1 MTSNRTRYSKILEFS
16 TATRISAT
24 RNPVIPLK
32 VFVALAKPTLT
43 ASSKPFEE
51 PAMISVTLATLG
63 SAIPITSFFK
73 WMSVCGVYTKTL
85 RNVNEKNIDKF
96 KNCVIKLNF
105 DNIFITYIASGGI
118 TERGWMASRSDE
130 KHDFIHE
137 FIHYLSVEKNAS
149 PHTCR
154 CYRRDLEGFE
164 DFLKGTGIS
173 LRPTGGVEI
182 EKVDRIAIRKYL
194 SFLHRKN
201 KKSSIARKLSTLRSF
216 FKYLVREQVIPSN
229 PAKSVSTPKVEKTL
243 PTTLSVDE
251 TFRLM
256 ESPKSISEQPSERGK
271 EKSLRDRAILELL
284 YSSGL
289 RVSELVGLN
298 SNQLDLDL
306 GIVRV
311 MGKGRKERIVPVGV
325 KAIEVL
331 KAYSE
336 ERGRLKDLR
345 PGGRAS
351 GPEGEGAIFINSLG
365 GRLTARS
372 VGRLIKKYS
381 RVSGIFRKVSPHSLR
396 HTFATHLLDAGAD
409 IREIQEMLGHSSLS
423 TTQRYTHVS
432 MGKLME
438 VYDKAHPR
446 SFKNVGRKA
455 REGKQ

>member
-1 MTSNRTRYSKILEFS
+1 MVSRF
-16 TATRISAT
+16 
-24 RNPVIPLK
+24 
-32 VFVALAKPTLT
+32 
-43 ASSKPFEE
+43 
-51 PAMISVTLATLG
+51 G
-63 SAIPITSFFK
+63 
-73 WMSVCGVYTKTL
+73 
-85 RNVNEKNIDKF
+85 EK
-96 KNCVIKLNF
+96 
-105 DNIFITYIASGGI
+105 
-118 TERGWMASRSDE
+118 RGL
-130 KHDFIHE
+130 IHQ
-137 FIHYLSVEKNAS
+137 FMHYLSIEKNAS

-164 DFLKGTGIS
+164 DFLKSSGMYLT
-173 LRPTGGVEI
+173 PTGDVEI
-182 EKVDRIAIRKYL
+182 EKVDRIGIRKYL

-201 KKSSIARKLSTLRSF
+201 KKSSIARKISALRSF

-243 PTTLSVDE
+243 PTTLTVDE
-251 TFRLM
+251 AFRLM
-256 ESPKSISEQPSERGK
+256 ESPQSIFEKSSEGSKERG
-271 EKSLRDRAILELL
+271 LRDRAILELL

-311 MGKGRKERIVPVGV
+311 MGKGRKERIVPVGR
-325 KAIEVL
+325 KAVESL
-331 KAYSE
+331 EAYLE
-336 ERGRLKDLR
+336 ERGMLKGLR

-351 GPEGEGAIFINSLG
+351 RRAMRLSEPAAGPEGEEPIFVNFLG

-372 VGRLIKKYS
+372 VGRLIKKYT
-381 RVSGIFRKVSPHSLR
+381 RHSGIFRKISPHSLR

-446 SFKNVGRKA
+446 SFRNVGRKSK
-455 REGKQ
+455 ENN

>member
-1 MTSNRTRYSKILEFS
+1 MVSRF
-16 TATRISAT
+16 
-24 RNPVIPLK
+24 
-32 VFVALAKPTLT
+32 
-43 ASSKPFEE
+43 
-51 PAMISVTLATLG
+51 G
-63 SAIPITSFFK
+63 
-73 WMSVCGVYTKTL
+73 
-85 RNVNEKNIDKF
+85 EK
-96 KNCVIKLNF
+96 
-105 DNIFITYIASGGI
+105 
-118 TERGWMASRSDE
+118 RGL
-130 KHDFIHE
+130 IHQ
-137 FIHYLSVEKNAS
+137 FMHYLSIEKNAS

-164 DFLKGTGIS
+164 DFLKSSGMYLT
-173 LRPTGGVEI
+173 PTGDVEI

-201 KKSSIARKLSTLRSF
+201 KKSSIARKISALRSF

-243 PTTLSVDE
+243 PTTLTVDE
-251 TFRLM
+251 AFRLM
-256 ESPKSISEQPSERGK
+256 ESPQSIFEKSSEGSKERG
-271 EKSLRDRAILELL
+271 LRDRAILELL

-311 MGKGRKERIVPVGV
+311 MGKGRKERIVPVGR
-325 KAIEVL
+325 KAVESL
-331 KAYSE
+331 EAYLE
-336 ERGRLKDLR
+336 ERGMLKGLR

-351 GPEGEGAIFINSLG
+351 GPEGEEPIFVNFLG

-372 VGRLIKKYS
+372 VGRLIKKYT
-381 RVSGIFRKVSPHSLR
+381 RHSGIFRKISPHSLR

-446 SFKNVGRKA
+446 SFRNVGRKSK
-455 REGKQ
+455 ENN

>member
-1 MTSNRTRYSKILEFS
+1 
-16 TATRISAT
+16 
-24 RNPVIPLK
+24 
-32 VFVALAKPTLT
+32 
-43 ASSKPFEE
+43 
-51 PAMISVTLATLG
+51 
-63 SAIPITSFFK
+63 
-73 WMSVCGVYTKTL
+73 
-85 RNVNEKNIDKF
+85 
-96 KNCVIKLNF
+96 
-105 DNIFITYIASGGI
+105 
-118 TERGWMASRSDE
+118 MASRSGE
-130 KHDFIHE
+130 KRGLIYQ

-154 CYRRDLEGFE
+154 CYRKDLEGFE
-164 DFLKGTGIS
+164 DFLKSSGMVLT
-173 LRPTGGVEI
+173 PTGDVKI

-216 FKYLVREQVIPSN
+216 FKYLVREQMVPSN

-251 TFRLM
+251 AFRLM
-256 ESPKSISEQPSERGK
+256 ESPKSISEKSSEGGK

-289 RVSELVGLN
+289 RVSELVGLD

-331 KAYSE
+331 KAYLE
-336 ERGRLKDLR
+336 ERGMLK
-345 PGGRAS
+345 
-351 GPEGEGAIFINSLG
+351 GEEPIFINSLG

-381 RVSGIFRKVSPHSLR
+381 RFSGIFRKVSPHSLR

-446 SFKNVGRKA
+446 SFKNVGRK
-455 REGKQ
+455 GKDSN